1 MRIIANILI
10 YILIV
15 HSSVFAQNTGNNLDE
30 DMSSAVVLMY
40 HRFGD
45 ARYPSTNITLE
56 QFEQHLK
63 YLQDNNFTVWP
74 LSKILNYIAEVK
86 NFPKKIV
93 AITMDDAYNTTYT
106 NAYPRLKAK
115 KFPFT
120 VFVNT
125 RAIDTK
131 SKNYIS
137 WEHMREM
144 SLNGAEFANHSLT
157 HAYLIR
163 EKSETKESWEKRA
176 KGEIEGAQK
185 RLQQELGDSTNTKPK
200 LFSYPFGEYNQE
212 VADLL
217 KELGYIGVTQTSGVV
232 DSNSDLRA
240 LPRFPMAEAF
250 GNKKGFILKVNTLPL
265 ATESVSPTEPL
276 VTLQNPPI
284 LEINFKHHMKNL
296 GCFTANGERINVKWF
311 SQTQV
316 QVQAKEPLDGPRD
329 RYTCTAPAKDGK
341 WYWYSHLWII
351 K

>member
-1 MRIIANILI
+1 MRIIVNILI
-10 YILIV
+10 YILLSNSV
-15 HSSVFAQNTGNNLDE
+15 VFAGNVDNNLDE
-30 DMSSAVVLMY
+30 NLGSAVVLTY

-56 QFEQHLK
+56 QFEQHLQ
-63 YLQDNNFTVWP
+63 YLQDNNYTVWP
-74 LSKILNYIAEVK
+74 LSKIANYIAEAK
-86 NFPKKIV
+86 SFPKKIV
-93 AITMDDAYNTTYT
+93 AITMDDAYHTVYT

-120 VFVNT
+120 IFVNT

-163 EKSETKESWEKRA
+163 EKSETKESWEKRV
-176 KGEIEGAQK
+176 KDEIEGAQM
-185 RLQQELGDSTNTKPK
+185 RLQQELGKSTNTQPK

-212 VADLL
+212 LADLL
-217 KELGYIGVTQTSGVV
+217 KELGYIGVTQTSGGV
-232 DSNSDLRA
+232 DLNTDLRA

-250 GNKKGFILKVNTLPL
+250 GDAKGFTLKVNTLPL
-265 ATESVSPTEPL
+265 ATESVSPSEP
-276 VTLQNPPI
+276 VVGLQNPPI
-284 LEINFKHHMKNL
+284 LEINLKHALKNL
-296 GCFTANGERINVKWF
+296 GCYKADGERIDVKWL
-311 SQTQV
+311 SQTKV
-316 QVQAKEPLDGPRD
+316 QVQAKEPLEGPRD
-329 RYTCTAPAKDGK
+329 RYTCTAPAKDSK

>member
-10 YILIV
+10 YILIG
-15 HSSVFAQNTGNNLDE
+15 HSSVFAQSEGHNLHKNL
-30 DMSSAVVLMY
+30 SSAVVLMY

-45 ARYPSTNITLE
+45 TRYPSTNITLE
-56 QFEQHLK
+56 QFEQHLE

-74 LSKILNYIAEVK
+74 LSKILNYIAQAK
-86 NFPKKIV
+86 SFPKKTV
-93 AITMDDAYNTTYT
+93 AITMDDAYHTIYT
-106 NAYPRLKAK
+106 NAYPRLKAN

-137 WEHMREM
+137 WEHMRQM

-163 EKSETKESWEKRA
+163 EKSETKESWEKRV

-185 RLQQELGDSTNTKPK
+185 RLQQELGSSTNTQPK

-217 KELGYIGVTQTSGVV
+217 KEFGYIGVTQTSGVV
-232 DSNSDLRA
+232 DSESDLRA
-240 LPRFPMAEAF
+240 LPRFAMAEAF
-250 GNKKGFILKVNTLPL
+250 GDKKGFILKVNTLPL

-276 VTLQNPPI
+276 VGSQNPPI
-284 LEINFKHHMKNL
+284 LEINLQHPMKNL
-296 GCFTANGERINVKWF
+296 GCYKADGERVAVKWL
-311 SQTQV
+311 SETKV
-316 QVQAKEPLDGPRD
+316 QVQAKDPLEGPRD